1 MAAEKDGVCGRG
13 AQAPLAQKKL
23 IPPKRICL
31 VMIRRP
37 AAAVVL
43 CSLKPAAVLS
53 FSLLHVSPVARPH
66 WSKSGLG
73 ALDLCL
79 STPPTTNRNSFA
91 GH

>member
-31 VMIRRP
+31 VMIRRL

-53 FSLLHVSPVARPH
+53 FSLCTCLRSHDRIGVKVDL
-66 WSKSGLG
+66 GLW
-73 ALDLCL
+73 
-79 STPPTTNRNSFA
+79 TFA
-91 GH
+91 CQRH